1 VLVPTTVSI
10 STALSRRRHDLH
22 SDAASVQVDRS
33 LLRDW
38 TSWAS
43 KAINSYTAAV
53 LWDSFYPK
61 ACDVHSNAYSQV
73 R

>member
-1 VLVPTTVSI
+1 
-10 STALSRRRHDLH
+10 
-22 SDAASVQVDRS
+22 